1 MYHVRISQFF
11 IFLLTIEESCDT
23 LVLFKGKLAM
33 YEYPTIPFFHPDDPK
48 FGNTLPPMT
57 DQEWE
62 ELQQSHRESLTGI
75 EKFLLTLP
83 TECDKVCACKGEKK

>member
-1 MYHVRISQFF
+1 
-11 IFLLTIEESCDT
+11 
-23 LVLFKGKLAM
+23 M

-62 ELQQSHRESLTGI
+62 NLQQSHRERLIRLTKI
-75 EKFLLTLP
+75 EKSLLTLP
-83 TECDKVCACKGEKK
+83 TECDKVCACKGKRFT